1 MVSQKKEFKEQL
13 NCEIEYIDT
22 HTATVHLLEDLGN
35 IKHEEQ
41 YISIYGGNEESFNGL
56 FKIIDTNKKEIRI
69 QSLIKQFKKITE
81 NQKIQFIGNEK
92 CKRRNREIR
101 VFMRV

>member
-13 NCEIEYIDT
+13 NCEIEYIDIILQS
-22 HTATVHLLEDLGN
+22 VHLLEDLGN

-56 FKIIDTNKKEIRI
+56 FKIIDTNKKEQESRAYINTNLKKFQRI
-69 QSLIKQFKKITE
+69 
-81 NQKIQFIGNEK
+81 
-92 CKRRNREIR
+92 KRYSSSETK
-101 VFMRV
+101 M